1 MAAFFLQPV
10 RIPNTER
17 PVGIQ
22 HQPELAPEINL
33 FHLVKGRQL

>member
-10 RIPNTER
+10 GIPNTER

-22 HQPELAPEINL
+22 HQPELALEINL
-33 FHLVKGRQL
+33 FHLVKGR